1 MTTTGARVT
10 IRGLDELRR
19 KLGDDLIAQPAR
31 NFLNRAGIT
40 VQGAARKNAP
50 VDMGTLKGSINYE
63 VDTAHLPMWVRIG
76 PGGASQKYARFVE
89 EGTRPHFVPAKYIG
103 DWKRRHGMDP
113 STGMYVSGRA
123 QPYLMPGLESSIPKI
138 ITLVPVMAREIEA
151 KASS

>member
-1 MTTTGARVT
+1 MTTTGARVQ

-31 NFLNRAGIT
+31 NFLNRAGTT
-40 VQGAARKNAP
+40 VQSAARKNAP
-50 VDMGTLKGSINYE
+50 VDTGLLRNSITTE
-63 VDTAHLPMWVRIG
+63 IDSSHFPMWVRIG
-76 PGGASQKYARFVE
+76 PNTNYARYVE

-103 DWKRRHGMDP
+103 AWKQRHGGDG

-151 KASS
+151 RAGQQ